1 MAYIKNTAFE
11 ARVSNNKRDDLVNVT
26 GRYREDGKDA
36 ECSAGILCVRDG
48 KLPCA
53 GFGASVFNENA
64 WYMKVAPAAAN
75 AGEVIYA
82 SNTYEWP
89 TVTDARTNNTYALGR
104 QTLGLSIPEGND
116 GTFTKV
122 VFNGEN
128 VYRFGAGNIS
138 GELGDN
144 KFLTIADGLLKPAAS
159 APTATGA
166 IYFTVEGTGNFVEG
180 NTQSFAYVDV
190 IGHVAFQS

>member
-26 GRYREDGKDA
+26 GRYREDGENA

-48 KLPCA
+48 KLPCE

-64 WYMKVAPAAAN
+64 WYMKAAPDTVN

-138 GELGDN
+138 GELGEN
-144 KFLTIADGLLKPAAS
+144 EFLTIEDGLLKPAAS

>member
-26 GRYREDGKDA
+26 GHYREDGESA

-53 GFGASVFNENA
+53 GYGASVLNENA
-64 WYMKVAPAAAN
+64 WYMKAAPDTAN
-75 AGEVIYA
+75 AGEVVYA

-89 TVTDARTNNTYALGR
+89 TVTDQRTGNVYALGR
-104 QTLGLSIPEGND
+104 QTLGLSIPKGKE

-128 VYRFGAGNIS
+128 VYRFGIGNIDGTI
-138 GELGDN
+138 GEN
-144 KFLTIADGLLKPAAS
+144 KFLTIANGRLKPTSA

-166 IYFTVEGTGNFVEG
+166 IYFTVESTGNFVEG
-180 NTQSFAYVDV
+180 NTNSFAYVDV